1 MKLQGLGFLLTEIVA
16 RKWLTI
22 RVRYT
27 QKERERERFL
37 KFPISKTE
45 RNGLECSWIDGGFT
59 VRKEGDP

>member
-37 KFPISKTE
+37 KIPISKTE